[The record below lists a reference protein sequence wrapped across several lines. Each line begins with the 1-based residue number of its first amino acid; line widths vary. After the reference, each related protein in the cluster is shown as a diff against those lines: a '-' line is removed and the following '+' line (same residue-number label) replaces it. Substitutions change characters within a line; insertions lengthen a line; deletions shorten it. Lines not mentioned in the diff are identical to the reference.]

1 MRLFT
6 NYKGAACVL
15 IGALATTALIETTPA
30 FAQATCGGKS
40 RIDKGGS
47 EVIGICDGSQPPVT
61 PGGPTP
67 VGQPAGRPSDEVL
80 RNAWNS
86 AGCGAFGEWTPGSTV
101 SYAYDKPATA
111 EQLQKMGYDPSV
123 PAAWYI
129 VTCAPAG
136 GPPRTASAIQPVGAA
151 GPAAAPVNPLVLR
164 DEARAQI
171 QPARPGFA
179 MSPAGSGG
187 VPAVVALD
195 TWMWLTPGY
204 WQTVP
209 KERSQ
214 GAVTVRVEATPVAVR
229 WVMGDG
235 SVRDCAGPGVAWS
248 PGARSGAGLGECTY
262 SYRHASST
270 VAGGRFH
277 GSVSVTWSYR
287 WWLNGADQ
295 GAFGTSQ
302 TPPVPFDVVVAEI
315 EALHD

>member
-1 MRLFT
+1 MRLRAYNKGIALAIAT
-6 NYKGAACVL
+6 SVLPLLYADRAGAQSCGGTGAADD
-15 IGALATTALIETTPA
+15 
-30 FAQATCGGKS
+30 
-40 RIDKGGS
+40 RGGS
-47 EVIGICDGSQPPVT
+47 VVGTCTGSAPPSAAPVSSPSRTGGT
-61 PGGPTP
+61 P
-67 VGQPAGRPSDEVL
+67 SEEVL

-86 AGCGAFGEWTPGSTV
+86 AGCGAFGEWMPGSTV
-101 SYAYDKPATA
+101 SYTYDKPATP
-111 EQLQKMGYDPSV
+111 EQLRAMAYDPSV

-136 GPPRTASAIQPVGAA
+136 GAPRTASAIQPVGTA
-151 GPAAAPVNPLVLR
+151 GPAAPPVNPLVLR

-171 QPARPGFA
+171 QPGRPGFA

-187 VPAVVALD
+187 VPAVVNLD
-195 TWMWLTPGY
+195 TWVWLTPGY
-204 WQTVP
+204 WKMVP
-209 KERSQ
+209 KDNSQ

-235 SVRDCAGPGVAWS
+235 SVRDCAGPGVAWT
-248 PGARSGAGLGECTY
+248 PGARSGAGAGECTY
-262 SYRHASST
+262 LYRHASST
-270 VAGGRFH
+270 VAGGKFH

>member
-1 MRLFT
+1 MRFRS
-6 NYKGAACVL
+6 YHAGAACALAIGSLIVL
-15 IGALATTALIETTPA
+15 SSPSMAADCTGNASTRDDGGDVSGVCDRAQPPGPPSGGATPIGAPTA
-30 FAQATCGGKS
+30 
-40 RIDKGGS
+40 
-47 EVIGICDGSQPPVT
+47 
-61 PGGPTP
+61 
-67 VGQPAGRPSDEVL
+67 RPSDKAL

-123 PAAWYI
+123 PAAWYV
-129 VTCAPAG
+129 VTCTPAG
-136 GPPRTASAIQPVGAA
+136 GAPRTASAIQPVGAG
-151 GPAAAPVNPLVLR
+151 GPAAPPVNPLVLR

-187 VPAVVALD
+187 VPAVVNLE
-195 TWMWLTPGY
+195 TWVWLTPGY
-204 WQTVP
+204 WRTVP

-235 SVRDCAGPGVAWS
+235 SVRDCPGPGVAWS
-248 PGARSGAGLGECTY
+248 PGAGSGAGPGACTY
-262 SYRHASST
+262 TYRHASST